1 MMRFTL
7 FILLVLFG
15 ISSCDINSYKESNG
29 NTIEA
34 KKLPST
40 SASTLSDTLIVNE
53 VAAIITEP
61 DSLQIE
67 RRKKNVGEED
77 FYIGADDYL
86 YYLNQSHNF
95 LYSVKVN
102 TIVAKDKKFI
112 LFVGSDKSHHL
123 IKTDTLSELWNI
135 FFFDPKKKMK
145 KIDMTAIE
153 DEYKRYFIAVA
164 GVITCNS
171 KD

>member
-1 MMRFTL
+1 MRYTL
-7 FILLVLFG
+7 PILLVLFQ
-15 ISSCDINSYKESNG
+15 IASCGINSFKESSG
-29 NTIEA
+29 NTVEA
-34 KKLPST
+34 KKPQSANT
-40 SASTLSDTLIVNE
+40 SPLSDTLIVNE

-61 DSLQIE
+61 DSLKIE
-67 RRKKNVGEED
+67 RRKKALGEED

-95 LYSVKVN
+95 LDSAKVN

-123 IKTDTLSELWNI
+123 IQTDTLSELWNI
-135 FFFDPKKKMK
+135 YFFDPKKKMK

-153 DEYKRYFIAVA
+153 DEYKRYF
-164 GVITCNS
+164 S
-171 KD
+171 KF